1 MSKPSLCLP
10 SGSGPSDRTQSGPA
24 YDDAIV
30 DQFITS
36 YAGGDPRQ
44 AVDLLIKSNRDLM
57 TELRGLRGAEPLS
70 AEEPGAAADALDAG
84 SDIDA
89 AADMAIAA
97 CDGDMRAA
105 LKATLVVNAY
115 LEREIDHIIDL
126 VSPGFAGGKIRP
138 AAG

>member
-1 MSKPSLCLP
+1 MSKLSLRVP
-10 SGSGPSDRTQSGPA
+10 SGSEPSDRTQSGPA
-24 YDDAIV
+24 SDDVIV
-30 DQFITS
+30 DRFITS
-36 YAGGDPRQ
+36 YAGGDARA

-57 TELRGLRGAEPLS
+57 TELRSLRGAEPLS
-70 AEEPGAAADALDAG
+70 AEEPDADALDAG

-126 VSPGFAGGKIRP
+126 VSPGFAGGKVRP
-138 AAG
+138 AG